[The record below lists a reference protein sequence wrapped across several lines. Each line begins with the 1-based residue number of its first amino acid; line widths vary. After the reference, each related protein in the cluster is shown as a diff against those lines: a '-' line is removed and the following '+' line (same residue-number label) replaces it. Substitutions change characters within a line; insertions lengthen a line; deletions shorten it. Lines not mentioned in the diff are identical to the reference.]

1 MTRTQLVFAF
11 FMTLLIFVLVQ
22 VCLILLPFINPI
34 FWASIIA
41 FATYPIYEKL
51 KSLFKNNS
59 VLASF
64 VATII
69 VFCLTVPLFV
79 FLIYNLAHEA
89 VELYRWILKAIRE
102 GKHEI
107 LMEEIKHWPG
117 IRTIGDMIGW
127 EKVETN
133 AREWAVKSAE
143 SIGHFTAKQIAG
155 FTKNILLGTVNF
167 FLAFFLV
174 FFIFKDGKKVTEF
187 IYTLTPLEERDKQE
201 IFGQIGE
208 TFSAVIRGQLLTAL
222 VQALVA
228 GVIFW
233 SLDLP
238 LPVFF
243 AALTFLVAM
252 IPVFGAATVW
262 FPFVVYLYFAGDHW
276 KAFTLFALGVGVIS
290 LIDNIL
296 KPILIGSKLKLP
308 YLLLL
313 LGILGGLKVY
323 GMMGIFLA
331 PTVLS
336 LFFVLV
342 RTYKERFLA

>member
-1 MTRTQLVFAF
+1 
-11 FMTLLIFVLVQ
+11 VQ
-22 VCLILLPFINPI
+22 F
-34 FWASIIA
+34 
-41 FATYPIYEKL
+41 
-51 KSLFKNNS
+51 
-59 VLASF
+59 
-64 VATII
+64 
-69 VFCLTVPLFV
+69 
-79 FLIYNLAHEA
+79 
-89 VELYRWILKAIRE
+89 YRWILKAIHE

-107 LMEEIKHWPG
+107 LMDEIKHWPG
-117 IRTIGDMIGW
+117 IRSIGGLIGW
-127 EKVETN
+127 DTVETN
-133 AREWAVKSAE
+133 AREWAVKSAQT
-143 SIGHFTAKQIAG
+143 IGHFTAKQIAG

-167 FLAFFLV
+167 FLTFFLV
-174 FFIFKDGKKVTEF
+174 FFIFKDGKKIIEF

-208 TFSAVIRGQLLTAL
+208 TFSAVIRGQILTAL

-243 AALTFLVAM
+243 AALTFLISM
-252 IPVFGAATVW
+252 IPIFGAATVW
-262 FPFVVYLYFAGDHW
+262 FPFVVYLYFIGDHW
-276 KAFTLFALGVGVIS
+276 KAVTLFALGVGVIS

-308 YLLLL
+308 YLLLF

-336 LFFVLV
+336 LFFVLI
-342 RTYKERFLA
+342 RTYKERFLV